1 MLNLPQHLYT
11 LFLFT
16 YTDYKT
22 ILLPVTVFASVA
34 TPSRSVRGLVLAIL
48 WTWLH
53 QLHIDVSNQ
62 YTSLEEDRLNKPWRP
77 LPSRRITEGQAKTLR
92 WSLVPLTVGFSVI
105 GGPNAVAA
113 SLWLATAFLIYESNA
128 VAGHWFG
135 KNIMN
140 SLGYL
145 GFEYGATSLL
155 AGGKPLSSSTAL
167 LLLCSGLVIL
177 TTVHA
182 QDFADIEG
190 DRALGRMTLPIRF
203 PGLSRAGVYIGVP
216 LWSFFLAYAWGML
229 RWYRVAFQVLG
240 LVVAWRY
247 YAFQTV
253 EGDRRSYVL
262 YNVWLFGVHLLPVMR
277 G

>member
-34 TPSRSVRGLVLAIL
+34 APSQSVRGFVLAVL

-53 QLHIDVSNQ
+53 QLHVDVSNQ
-62 YTSLEEDRLNKPWRP
+62 YTALEEDRLNKPWRP
-77 LPSRRITEGQAKTLR
+77 LPSKRITERQAQALR
-92 WSLVPLTVGFSVI
+92 WSLVPLTIGFSII

-135 KNIMN
+135 KNMMN

-145 GFEYGATSLL
+145 GFEYGATVVS
-155 AGGKPLSSSTAL
+155 AGGKPLSSSAAL

-190 DRALGRMTLPIRF
+190 DRALGRMTFPIRF
-203 PGLSRAGVYIGVP
+203 PGLSRACVYIGVP
-216 LWSFFLAYAWGML
+216 LWSFFLSYAWSMI
-229 RWYRVAFQVLG
+229 WPYRVVFIVLG

-247 YAFQTV
+247 YAFRTAL
-253 EGDRRSYVL
+253 GDQRSYVL
-262 YNVWLFGVHLLPVMR
+262 YNVWLFGVHLMPVMR